1 MKSIFTLLCASL
13 ISGAAIAQIPNANFE
28 SWDSFTGYVSPT
40 SWDNLNSST
49 SALSVYTCEQGSP
62 GYTGAHYLK
71 LTSKTVIGLGVAPGV
86 AVSGLIDFTTYG
98 PKSGF
103 PTTARPVSLK
113 GMWQYMASGA
123 DQGFISVLL
132 SRWNTATSRR
142 DTVAFANNPLVGMAM
157 SWASFNIN
165 LNYYSGYAPDSAI
178 IVLSASGA
186 TAVNGSYLYVDS
198 LTFSGSVPLGVT
210 TIGASKLAP
219 TTLYPNPASSQVAI
233 SYYSPNAHNVNIT
246 LEDMSGKTIK
256 TLDFAAIKGEN
267 NINLNVAD
275 IARGL
280 YFVRI
285 VNEANTEVKKLIV
298 E

>member
-28 SWDSFTGYVSPT
+28 SWDTFTGYIAPT
-40 SWDNLNSST
+40 SWANLDSATN
-49 SALSVYTCEQGSP
+49 ALSVYTCEQGSP

-71 LTSKTVIGLGVAPGV
+71 LTSKTVIGLGVAPGI
-86 AVSGLIDFTTYG
+86 AVSGKIDFTTFA

-103 PTTARPVSLK
+103 ASTARPVSLK

-123 DQGFISVLL
+123 DQGFISVFL
-132 SRWNTATSRR
+132 SKWNSTTSRR
-142 DTVAFANNPLVGMAM
+142 DTVAFANSPLVGMAM
-157 SWASFNIN
+157 SWAPFNID
-165 LNYYSGYAPDSAI
+165 LTYHSGYAPDSAI

-198 LTFSGSVPLGVT
+198 LTFAGSVPLGVT
-210 TIGASKLAP
+210 TIGSTKLTP
-219 TTLYPNPASSQVAI
+219 TTLFPNPASSQVAI
-233 SYYSPNAHNVNIT
+233 TYYSASANNVNVT
-246 LEDMSGKTIK
+246 LEDLSGKTIK
-256 TLDFAAIKGEN
+256 TLDFAANKGEN

-285 VNEANTEVKKLIV
+285 VNEANTEIKKLIV